1 MSYVQS
7 LNDFSHHALQFLVKL
22 PSLEELHKR
31 GCSLYE
37 ANILPLFNSQL
48 NFSASLT
55 ILDLGE
61 NQLTS
66 SMIIHRM
73 LNYNFNLQKLDL
85 SNNLL
90 RGTILDD
97 FGYIMHSLVNVD
109 LSYNSLEGKIPKS
122 IGNICTLQA
131 FRANDYHL
139 SGEISD
145 FIIHNNNYRCT
156 GNVSSLQVLSLSNN

>member
-1 MSYVQS
+1 M
-7 LNDFSHHALQFLVKL
+7 KL

-66 SMIIHRM
+66 SMIFHRM
-73 LNYNFNLQKLDL
+73 LNYIFNLQKLDL
-85 SNNLL
+85 YNNNLL

-97 FGYIMHSLVNVD
+97 FRYIMHSLVNVD

-122 IGNICTLQA
+122 IGNIFTLQA
-131 FRANDYHL
+131 FRANDNHL

-145 FIIHNNNYRCT
+145 FIIHNKNSRCT
-156 GNVSSLQVLSLSNN
+156 RNVSSLQVLSLSNKIKNYRG